1 MALIQT
7 YEFNLSNLRYD
18 MFFNTVLHLYQTK
31 NWLVKRLST
40 IFIRIIQ
47 PGVQGKCLHNSKT
60 DVIMLGVVKHAAI

>member
-1 MALIQT
+1 MKEKI
-7 YEFNLSNLRYD
+7 
-18 MFFNTVLHLYQTK
+18 K

-60 DVIMLGVVKHAAI
+60 EVIMLGVVKHAAI